1 LRVAES
7 VVTTRLEMLPFPNGP
22 QAGARIET
30 MINNQADSR
39 QLRISILSD
48 TGAVLVDGGVGIT
61 NPLPVPVRPFIT
73 TDADPN
79 NALLIQDSTKT
90 EWFYILHKIDDHHY
104 LMIST
109 PRPSLPLAQILRDDI
124 LRPFFEA
131 ALVALLLGLLLS
143 LLMGQWISRPLHHMA
158 EGARKMADGTYDPI
172 QPSGPNETRQLA
184 ESLNEMANKVQTSQK
199 SQRDFIANI
208 SHELKTP
215 LTSIQGFAQA
225 ILDGAAQTP
234 EALQQAA
241 SVIFN
246 EAGRMHRLVMDLL
259 VLARLEGGTADLQKA
274 PVDLGLLLNNIIDK
288 FKLQAEQANVRF
300 NLQLGPLPTITGD
313 GDRLSQVFTNLVD
326 NAIKYSPAGG
336 QVTIFAA
343 LAGADVLIQV
353 RDSGT
358 GISPEDQKRIFER
371 FYQVDKSRRGGSGRG
386 VGLGLAIAHQIV
398 TAHHG
403 RIWVDSAPGQGSTF
417 SVSLPVMQGEEKPV
431 SLWRPKA

>member
-1 LRVAES
+1 
-7 VVTTRLEMLPFPNGP
+7 
-22 QAGARIET
+22 
-30 MINNQADSR
+30 
-39 QLRISILSD
+39 
-48 TGAVLVDGGVGIT
+48 
-61 NPLPVPVRPFIT
+61 
-73 TDADPN
+73 
-79 NALLIQDSTKT
+79 
-90 EWFYILHKIDDHHY
+90 
-104 LMIST
+104 
-109 PRPSLPLAQILRDDI
+109 
-124 LRPFFEA
+124 
-131 ALVALLLGLLLS
+131 
-143 LLMGQWISRPLHHMA
+143 
-158 EGARKMADGTYDPI
+158 
-172 QPSGPNETRQLA
+172 
-184 ESLNEMANKVQTSQK
+184 
-199 SQRDFIANI
+199 
-208 SHELKTP
+208 LKTP